1 MSDSTELE
9 LVTQS
14 APRTVDLRNQTTDSW
29 TDVLFDVVNLARGIA
44 PTEFVPKGIRCE
56 CKASPCTCGG
66 VEKTTASVLYSRELG
81 LPPMTGL
88 GVTHVIEG
96 KPGISAEAMRSLILQ
111 AGHELAFP
119 KRTAT
124 ECVMRGRR
132 KGSAEWTET
141 SFTLAEAAAIK
152 FRTKEGWKPLTTKAN
167 WQNFPADMLLARATT
182 RLARMLFPDV
192 IHGMRSAEELA
203 DMVETV
209 TVQVVEEAPP
219 PPARVSRVRKAPAPA
234 SEQPQDDPEPSA
246 PVSVPV
252 PPPVAPEPD
261 SGPED
266 STPVDVPAP
275 PPPAPEEDDAP
286 DLVKEELTALE
297 TKVFESLTD
306 RPVSTRAVAFI
317 QMQFDRL
324 GVTVR
329 DEKLFWIGQ
338 IIGREIGSS
347 KDLTADEGKKV
358 ANQLEQLRDRDALEA
373 LGAGS

>member
-219 PPARVSRVRKAPAPA
+219 PPARVSRARKAPAPA
-234 SEQPQDDPEPSA
+234 SEQPQDDPEPSS

-266 STPVDVPAP
+266 STPVDVP
-275 PPPAPEEDDAP
+275 PPAAP
-286 DLVKEELTALE
+286 DDQDDDPAPTTEDPPTALDPTE
-297 TKVFESLTD
+297 
-306 RPVSTRAVAFI
+306 RAVSTRAVAFI